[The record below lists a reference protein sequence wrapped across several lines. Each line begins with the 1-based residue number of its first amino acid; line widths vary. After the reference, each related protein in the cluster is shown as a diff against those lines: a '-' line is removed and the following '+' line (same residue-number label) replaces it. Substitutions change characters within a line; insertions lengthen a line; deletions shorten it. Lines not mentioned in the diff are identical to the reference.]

1 MMMMLSFELILNSSD
16 RVYIIVRLVT
26 MLNNLTCNMYTLQ
39 FWCKIYF
46 LFFLTFE
53 SCYSRN
59 RIIDL
64 YYNNHFFVK
73 FFFFFHI
80 SYIYR
85 HTRTFESINF
95 MKMLYVCT

>member
-1 MMMMLSFELILNSSD
+1 MMLSFELLLSLSD

-26 MLNNLTCNMYTLQ
+26 MLNNLTCNMYTIQ
-39 FWCKIYF
+39 FWCKTYF
-46 LFFLTFE
+46 FIFLTFE

-73 FFFFFHI
+73 FFFIFTYHI
-80 SYIYR
+80 YTYILVYSNL
-85 HTRTFESINF
+85 SI
-95 MKMLYVCT
+95 L